1 MEQAIT
7 SRNFLVVV
15 VERNDIENMCEFKNR
30 FGLVDGLDQSPHCIG
45 FDKQLHE
52 APSFDLGVFA

>member
-1 MEQAIT
+1 MEQAIM
-7 SRNFLVVV
+7 SRNFLDVV

-30 FGLVDGLDQSPHCIG
+30 FGLVDGLEPASHCIG

-52 APSFDLGVFA
+52 AHSFDLGVFA

>member
-1 MEQAIT
+1 M

-15 VERNDIENMCEFKNR
+15 VERSDIENMCEFKNR
-30 FGLVDGLDQSPHCIG
+30 FGLVDGLDRAPHCIG

-52 APSFDLGVFA
+52 APPFDLNVFA